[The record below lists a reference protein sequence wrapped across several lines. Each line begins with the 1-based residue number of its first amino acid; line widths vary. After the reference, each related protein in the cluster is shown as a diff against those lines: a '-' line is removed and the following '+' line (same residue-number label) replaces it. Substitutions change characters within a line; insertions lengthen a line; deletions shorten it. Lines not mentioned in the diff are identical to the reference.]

1 MEKRR
6 MMMTTMTTLTFA
18 NNQKEL
24 DRKIEQITENHQ
36 RLNPDSIVEISYVDP
51 EFNDIQFLPHHTTQ
65 LLIGIKI
72 LNKEEHDF

>member
-1 MEKRR
+1 MAKRR

-36 RLNPDSIVEISYVDP
+36 RLNPESTVEISYVDP
-51 EFNDIQFLPHHTTQ
+51 KLNDIHFLPHHTTQ

-72 LNKEEHDF
+72 LDKADQDF

>member
-1 MEKRR
+1 
-6 MMMTTMTTLTFA
+6 MTTMTTLTFA